1 MRKPA
6 GRRES
11 KQEGSQQKSKGRKS
25 WRRKGTGNLLET
37 KLFFLLYP
45 MQFYSRQNSI
55 LTLREEKREVNTHRS
70 PRAGAR
76 SSPKTDWRKHE
87 PTADPL
93 KQGLGQRRLSIT
105 QPSIS
110 PKTAEA
116 KNSES
121 CYWSEFLAHLINA
134 SVDSSHQQGQETL
147 VDCENRGL
155 WNLSCLNSPPR
166 SLTIDHE
173 QVIQPGSQL
182 LCLQGLLRGLSE
194 LLHVT

>member
-11 KQEGSQQKSKGRKS
+11 KEEGSQQKSKGRKY

-55 LTLREEKREVNTHRS
+55 LTLREAKREVKTHRS

-93 KQGLGQRRLSIT
+93 KQSLGQRRSSVT
-105 QPSIS
+105 QPSVS

-116 KNSES
+116 KNSDS
-121 CYWSEFLAHLINA
+121 CYWSESLAHLINA

-147 VDCENRGL
+147 VDVKTRGSGTLAAWIHL
-155 WNLSCLNSPPR
+155 W
-166 SLTIDHE
+166 DH
-173 QVIQPGSQL
+173 QL
-182 LCLQGLLRGLSE
+182 LIMSKSFNLCLSYSVYKKDCYE
-194 LLHVT
+194 D